1 MKRIALLFC
10 VAFCTLCAHAA
21 EDYTL
26 VITFN
31 TGKKLEM
38 KVSTLPEITFANDK
52 MIITRQSGSSSSSGA
67 SSSSSKSSVSLWK
80 VSSFTYT
87 SSSTGISQVSS
98 NTEMV
103 IDGNQITVDGTH
115 NQISA
120 FAYDGRAIH
129 LSPTIAGNKTVISL
143 DGLQTG
149 VYIIK
154 INGKSIKF
162 ARQ

>member
-1 MKRIALLFC
+1 MAL
-10 VAFCTLCAHAA
+10 CTLFAHAT
-21 EDYTL
+21 EEMMLIITL
-26 VITFN
+26 N
-31 TGKKLEM
+31 TGKKVEM

-52 MIITRQSGSSSSSGA
+52 MTITSQTSSSSSSSI
-67 SSSSSKSSVSLWK
+67 SSSATKTIITLWK
-80 VSSFTYT
+80 VSSITYAAP
-87 SSSTGISQVSS
+87 STGISQV
-98 NTEMV
+98 NDNNEMV

-115 NQISA
+115 NQVSA

-129 LSPTIAGNKTVISL
+129 LSPSIAGNKTVISL

-154 INGKSIKF
+154 INGKSIKI